1 VEVSEVAARL
11 VRRYL
16 PVLLLVTVIPMIAI
30 GALVFLQPRTYT
42 SQARLVV
49 VPTLPRTQAEAAAAV
64 SQADAVATSRD
75 VIVEALNQAK
85 VQRDPAVAVKVVT
98 VTGLGSSALAD
109 VAYSDTDP
117 AVAQKVA
124 AALAIVVSA
133 RLNAIRPGLSDVL
146 KVVDDELTALATE
159 RSTLQ
164 AQQKDPAVEVRI
176 NAYDRLMADLRTTR
190 DRLAASS
197 GTASGASAVVG
208 NATLPDKPDSRG
220 LPARLGLAG
229 LLGLA
234 LGLILVGVNETFR
247 PAVSGT
253 FRVGRLLD
261 VPVLGR
267 VSAEPGAQANL
278 GRRIRLAARRADAT
292 TVALVRVTGAALPPE
307 LVDRVEAATLR
318 PQAVAH
324 RVAMPNVN
332 GENPIVGQGWGAG
345 RQADDEITAIS
356 VLHRTEEQVRSSYLR
371 RVCALD
377 ELDPSVESDQIGLVL
392 LAGDS
397 TRISSIEQ
405 VRDLVA
411 ASGWPLLGVVGD
423 GTARKGHK

>member
-1 VEVSEVAARL
+1 MEVSEVAARL

-16 PVLLLVTVIPMIAI
+16 PVLLLVTVIPMIAV

-64 SQADAVATSRD
+64 SQADAIATSRD
-75 VIVEALNQAK
+75 VIVEALDKAK
-85 VQRDPAVAVKVVT
+85 VERDPDVVVEIVK

-109 VAYSDTDP
+109 LSYSDNDP
-117 AVAQKVA
+117 AAAQKIT
-124 AALAIVVSA
+124 AALAAAVSA
-133 RLNAIRPGLSDVL
+133 QLNAVRPGLSDVL

-164 AQQKDPAVEVRI
+164 AQPKDPAIDVRL

-197 GTASGASAVVG
+197 GSAAGASTVVG
-208 NATLPDKPDSRG
+208 NATLPEEPDSRG
-220 LPARLGLAG
+220 MPARLGLAA

-234 LGLILVGVNETFR
+234 LGLIVVGLNETFR

-267 VSAEPGAQANL
+267 VSTEPGAQANL
-278 GRRIRLAARRADAT
+278 GRRIRLAVARRRRRRHRAQ
-292 TVALVRVTGAALPPE
+292 GAQ
-307 LVDRVEAATLR
+307 VNRTR
-318 PQAVAH
+318 TQA
-324 RVAMPNVN
+324 
-332 GENPIVGQGWGAG
+332 
-345 RQADDEITAIS
+345 
-356 VLHRTEEQVRSSYLR
+356 EEQ
-371 RVCALD
+371 
-377 ELDPSVESDQIGLVL
+377 
-392 LAGDS
+392 
-397 TRISSIEQ
+397 
-405 VRDLVA
+405 
-411 ASGWPLLGVVGD
+411 
-423 GTARKGHK
+423 

>member
-1 VEVSEVAARL
+1 
-11 VRRYL
+11 
-16 PVLLLVTVIPMIAI
+16 
-30 GALVFLQPRTYT
+30 
-42 SQARLVV
+42 
-49 VPTLPRTQAEAAAAV
+49 
-64 SQADAVATSRD
+64 
-75 VIVEALNQAK
+75 
-85 VQRDPAVAVKVVT
+85 VKVVT